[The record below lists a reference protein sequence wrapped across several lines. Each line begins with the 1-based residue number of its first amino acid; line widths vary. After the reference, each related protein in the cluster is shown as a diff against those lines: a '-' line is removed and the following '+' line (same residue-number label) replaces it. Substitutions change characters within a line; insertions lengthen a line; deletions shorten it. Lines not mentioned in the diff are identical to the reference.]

1 MRRKGL
7 SRPPSI
13 VSDIMSSPVI
23 TIDVEASVKEATRS
37 MIDHKIGSILITKQG
52 RPAGIVT
59 ERDLIERIVEP
70 SRDPSK
76 TKIKEIMSA
85 PLITISKET
94 GILVAMRKM
103 REYEISRLVVMDD
116 DTLLGILSEKD
127 IVRAVS
133 ISSITSFST
142 LLRKKRR

>member
-1 MRRKGL
+1 MSK
-7 SRPPSI
+7 PPSI
-13 VSDIMSSPVI
+13 VSDIMSNPVI
-23 TIDVEASVKEATRS
+23 TIDVETSVKEATRS
-37 MIDHKIGSILITKQG
+37 MIDNKIGSILVTKQG
-52 RPAGIVT
+52 KPLGIVT

-116 DTLLGILSEKD
+116 DTLLGIISEKD

>member
-1 MRRKGL
+1 
-7 SRPPSI
+7 
-13 VSDIMSSPVI
+13 MSSPVI

-37 MIDHKIGSILITKQG
+37 MIDHKIGSILVTKQG
-52 RPAGIVT
+52 KPSGIVT
-59 ERDLIERIVEP
+59 EHDLIERIVEP

>member
-1 MRRKGL
+1 M

-37 MIDHKIGSILITKQG
+37 MIDNKIGSILVTKQG
-52 RPAGIVT
+52 KPSGIVT

-116 DTLLGILSEKD
+116 DTLLGIISEKD

>member
-1 MRRKGL
+1 M

-23 TIDVEASVKEATRS
+23 TIDVETSVKEATRS
-37 MIDHKIGSILITKQG
+37 MIDNKIGSILVTKQG
-52 RPAGIVT
+52 KPLGIVT

>member
-1 MRRKGL
+1 L

-23 TIDVEASVKEATRS
+23 TIDVETSVKEATRS
-37 MIDHKIGSILITKQG
+37 MIDNKIGSILVTRQG
-52 RPAGIVT
+52 KPLGIVT

-116 DTLLGILSEKD
+116 DTLIGILSEKD

>member
-1 MRRKGL
+1 
-7 SRPPSI
+7 
-13 VSDIMSSPVI
+13 MSSPVI
-23 TIDVEASVKEATRS
+23 TVDVELSVKEATRS
-37 MIDHKIGSILITKQG
+37 MIDNKIGSILVTKQG
-52 RPAGIVT
+52 KPLGIVT

-103 REYEISRLVVMDD
+103 REYEISRLVVMED
-116 DTLLGILSEKD
+116 DTLLGIISETD

>member
-1 MRRKGL
+1 M

-37 MIDHKIGSILITKQG
+37 MIDNKIGSILVTKQG
-52 RPAGIVT
+52 KPLGIVT

-116 DTLLGILSEKD
+116 DTLLGIISEKD

>member
-1 MRRKGL
+1 M
-7 SRPPSI
+7 SRPPSF

-23 TIDVEASVKEATRS
+23 TIDVVTSVKEATRS
-37 MIDHKIGSILITKQG
+37 MIDNKIGSILVTKQG
-52 RPAGIVT
+52 KPLGIVT

>member
-1 MRRKGL
+1 
-7 SRPPSI
+7 
-13 VSDIMSSPVI
+13 MSSPVI

-37 MIDHKIGSILITKQG
+37 MIDHKIGSILVTKRG
-52 RPAGIVT
+52 KPSGIVT
-59 ERDLIERIVEP
+59 EHDLIERIVEP

>member
-1 MRRKGL
+1 M

-23 TIDVEASVKEATRS
+23 TIDVVASVKEATRS
-37 MIDHKIGSILITKQG
+37 MIDNKIGSILVTKQG
-52 RPAGIVT
+52 KPLGIVT

>member
-1 MRRKGL
+1 
-7 SRPPSI
+7 
-13 VSDIMSSPVI
+13 MSSPVI

-37 MIDHKIGSILITKQG
+37 MIDHKIGSILVTKLG
-52 RPAGIVT
+52 KPAGIVT

-76 TKIKEIMSA
+76 TKIEEIMSA

-116 DTLLGILSEKD
+116 GTLLGILSEKD

>member
-1 MRRKGL
+1 M

-37 MIDHKIGSILITKQG
+37 MIDNKIGSILVTKQG
-52 RPAGIVT
+52 KPSGIVT

-116 DTLLGILSEKD
+116 DTLIGILSEKD

>member
-1 MRRKGL
+1 M

-37 MIDHKIGSILITKQG
+37 MIDNKIGSILVTKQG
-52 RPAGIVT
+52 KPLGIVT
-59 ERDLIERIVEP
+59 ERDLIERIVAP

-116 DTLLGILSEKD
+116 DTLLGIISETD

>member
-1 MRRKGL
+1 
-7 SRPPSI
+7 
-13 VSDIMSSPVI
+13 
-23 TIDVEASVKEATRS
+23 
-37 MIDHKIGSILITKQG
+37 
-52 RPAGIVT
+52 
-59 ERDLIERIVEP
+59 VEP

>member
-1 MRRKGL
+1 MSK
-7 SRPPSI
+7 PPSI

-23 TIDVEASVKEATRS
+23 TIDVEASVKDATRS
-37 MIDHKIGSILITKQG
+37 MIDNKIGSILVTKQG
-52 RPAGIVT
+52 KPSGIVT
-59 ERDLIERIVEP
+59 KRDLIERIVEP

-103 REYEISRLVVMDD
+103 REYEISRLVVMDNA
-116 DTLLGILSEKD
+116 TLLGILSEKD

>member
-1 MRRKGL
+1 
-7 SRPPSI
+7 
-13 VSDIMSSPVI
+13 MSSPVI

>member
-1 MRRKGL
+1 MSK
-7 SRPPSI
+7 PPSI

-23 TIDVEASVKEATRS
+23 TIDVEVSVKEATRS
-37 MIDHKIGSILITKQG
+37 MIDNKIGSILVTKQG
-52 RPAGIVT
+52 KPLGIVT